1 MTRTAISPRLAIRI
15 FESTGENLNG
25 VDPPSATTGA
35 SPAGWH
41 VTHVAETGSTNT
53 DLMAAA
59 AADAPDRS
67 VLVTSHQTAGKG
79 RLDRTWDAPPGANL
93 LVSVL
98 FRSGFDPSNP
108 HSLTQ
113 AVAVAA
119 ARTAEALGGR
129 RPDLKWPNDLLLD
142 GAKLGGILAQSSLTA
157 GQMCVVVGMGLN
169 LGWAPPEAARLAG
182 VTPTEFLPAWLATL
196 SETIGSDCFEEYRS
210 RLTTIGQEVR
220 VELPGETIHGTATE
234 IRRDGSLI
242 VEANGGLRTVSVG
255 DVVHLRSPSADGSN

>member
-25 VDPPSATTGA
+25 VTPPSTTIPK

-59 AADAPDRS
+59 AAGAPDRS
-67 VLVTSHQTAGKG
+67 VLVAAHQTAGRG
-79 RLDRTWDAPPGANL
+79 RLERTWDAPSGTNL

-98 FRSGFDPSNP
+98 FRSSFDPANP
-108 HSLTQ
+108 QSVTQ

-119 ARTAEALGGR
+119 ARTAEALGGK

-142 GAKLGGILAQSSLTA
+142 GAKLGGILAQSSQSA
-157 GQMCVVVGMGLN
+157 GQMYVVVGMGLN
-169 LGWAPPEAARLAG
+169 MGWAPPEAARLAG
-182 VTPTEFLPAWLATL
+182 VTPTEFLPAWLTTL
-196 SETIGSDCFEEYRS
+196 SEVMTADCFNEYRS
-210 RLTTIGQEVR
+210 RLTTIGRDVR
-220 VELPGETIHGTATE
+220 VELASETIYGKA
-234 IRRDGSLI
+234 IDIGRDGSLI
-242 VEANGGLRTVSVG
+242 VEANEGLRTVSVG

>member
-25 VDPPSATTGA
+25 VTPPSATIGE

-59 AADAPDRS
+59 AAGAPDRS
-67 VLVTSHQTAGKG
+67 VLVTAHQRAGRG

-98 FRSGFDPSNP
+98 FRSGFDPANP

-119 ARTAEALGGR
+119 ARTVEALRGR

-157 GQMCVVVGMGLN
+157 GQMYVVVGMGLN
-169 LGWAPPEAARLAG
+169 LGWAPPEAAHLAD
-182 VTPTEFLPAWLATL
+182 VTPNEFLAAWLAAL
-196 SETIGSDCFEEYRS
+196 SDTIASDCFEEYRS
-210 RLTTIGQEVR
+210 RVTTIGREVR
-220 VELPGETIHGTATE
+220 VELASETIHGQVTN

-242 VEANGGLRTVSVG
+242 VETSGGLRTVSVG
-255 DVVHLRSPSADGSN
+255 DVVHLRSPSVDGSN

>member
-25 VDPPSATTGA
+25 VTPPSTTTRE
-35 SPAGWH
+35 SPVGWH

-59 AADAPDRS
+59 AAGAPDRS
-67 VLVTSHQTAGKG
+67 VLVTAHQTAGRG

-98 FRSGFDPSNP
+98 FRSGFDLTNP

-119 ARTAEALGGR
+119 ARTAEALSGK

-157 GQMCVVVGMGLN
+157 GQMYVVVGMGLN
-169 LGWAPPEAARLAG
+169 LGWAPPEAARLDG
-182 VTPTEFLPAWLATL
+182 VTPTEFLPAWLAAL
-196 SETIGSDCFEEYRS
+196 SEAIDSDCFDEYRS
-210 RLTTIGQEVR
+210 RLATIGHEVR
-220 VELPGETIHGTATE
+220 VELPSETIHGRATD

-242 VEANGGLRTVSVG
+242 VETSDGLRTISVG
-255 DVVHLRSPSADGSN
+255 DVVHLRSRSADGSN

>member
-1 MTRTAISPRLAIRI
+1 MTPPGATIG
-15 FESTGENLNG
+15 ES
-25 VDPPSATTGA
+25 S
-35 SPAGWH
+35 AGWH
-41 VTHVAETGSTNT
+41 VTHVVETGSTNT

-59 AADAPDRS
+59 AAGAPDRS
-67 VLVTSHQTAGKG
+67 VLAAAHQTAGRG

-98 FRSGFDPSNP
+98 FRSGFDPANP

-119 ARTAEALGGR
+119 ARTAETLSGR

-157 GQMCVVVGMGLN
+157 GQMYVVVGMGLN

-182 VTPTEFLPAWLATL
+182 VTPDDFRVAWLAAL
-196 SETIGSDCFEEYRS
+196 SETINSDCFEEYRS
-210 RLTTIGQEVR
+210 RLATLGHDVR
-220 VELPGETIHGTATE
+220 VELASETFHGRA
-234 IRRDGSLI
+234 IDVGRDGSLI
-242 VEANGGLRTVSVG
+242 VEANGSLRAVSVG
-255 DVVHLRSPSADGSN
+255 DVVHLRSPFTDGSN

>member
-15 FESTGENLNG
+15 FESTGENLKG
-25 VDPPSATTGA
+25 VTPSSATTRE

-53 DLMAAA
+53 DLMALSAA
-59 AADAPDRS
+59 GAPDRS
-67 VLVTSHQTAGKG
+67 VLVAAHQTAGRG

-98 FRSGFDPSNP
+98 FRSGFDPANP

-119 ARTAEALGGR
+119 ARTTEALAGK

-142 GAKLGGILAQSSLTA
+142 GAKLGGILAQTSLTA
-157 GQMCVVVGMGLN
+157 GEMYVVVGMGLN
-169 LGWAPPEAARLAG
+169 LGWAPPEGARLAG
-182 VTPTEFLPAWLATL
+182 VMPTEFQVGWLAAL
-196 SETIGSDCFEEYRS
+196 SDTIASDCFEEYRS
-210 RLTTIGQEVR
+210 RLATIGREVR
-220 VELPGETIHGTATE
+220 VELPSETIHGRATD
-234 IRRDGSLI
+234 IRRDGSL
-242 VEANGGLRTVSVG
+242 VMETTGGLRTVSVG